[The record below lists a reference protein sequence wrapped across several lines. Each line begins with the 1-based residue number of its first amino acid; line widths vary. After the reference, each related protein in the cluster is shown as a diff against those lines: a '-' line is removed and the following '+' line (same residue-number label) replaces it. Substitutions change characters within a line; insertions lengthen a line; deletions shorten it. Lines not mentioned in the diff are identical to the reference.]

1 MHVLSVIYLTLL
13 YLRKKLDIQNKMK
26 YTVSVAHPLAI
37 IFYESPYLHIYLL
50 YFLFIIFVIIIQ
62 TLQIL
67 YYFIT
72 RVLIVF

>member
-37 IFYESPYLHIYLL
+37 IFYESPYIFIYYIFYSSFLL
-50 YFLFIIFVIIIQ
+50 S
-62 TLQIL
+62 
-67 YYFIT
+67 
-72 RVLIVF
+72 